1 MRYAKIY
8 ALLQARKQ
16 KVPEVSI
23 SDHSGWRGSGQS
35 WSYKNRPL
43 WLIVEDPG
51 IDRRIW
57 ISHEFREYSIST
69 AQLSLHIDSQEYH
82 KSYRRRKC
90 RNQLDLAVCL
100 EQLFSTGEIGV
111 QEERAYAG

>member
-16 KVPEVSI
+16 KAPEVSI

-35 WSYKNRPL
+35 RSYKNRPL
-43 WLIVEDPG
+43 WLIVEDPD

-69 AQLSLHIDSQEYH
+69 AQSSLRIDSQEYH

-90 RNQLDLAVCL
+90 RNQLDLAACL
-100 EQLFSTGEIGV
+100 EQLFSTGKIGT
-111 QEERAYAG
+111 QEEWAYAN